1 MCLQKSIVGID
12 ACVYTGGVSEN
23 VMWLDV
29 HAHTHIGMR
38 ASVGRLIWRSK
49 IGRSHSNFWC

>member
-29 HAHTHIGMR
+29 HAHTHIGTR
-38 ASVGRLIWRSK
+38 ASVGCSI
-49 IGRSHSNFWC
+49 